1 MKKIALAAVMMA
13 VLTIPALFAQNNV
26 FIANPT
32 GNAVSTYKN
41 ALYNNF
47 DDVLSGFT
55 EYQLVNS
62 SAADS
67 LSRVLTID
75 RNSRKVSSQF
85 TTALSNL
92 SGVNYICYTI
102 IDERNGRLNVEAMLI
117 NCSTGNLDRMLSRS
131 IARDMNEIRTLAQM
145 FAKQLLY

>member
-1 MKKIALAAVMMA
+1 MKKIALAAVIMA
-13 VLTIPALFAQNNV
+13 VLSMPALFAQNNV

-41 ALYNNF
+41 ALYNYFN
-47 DDVLSGFT
+47 DVLGGFS
-55 EYQLVNS
+55 EFHLVNS
-62 SAADS
+62 QAADS
-67 LSRVLTID
+67 LSQVITID
-75 RNSRKVSSQF
+75 RNSRKVSSHY
-85 TTALSNL
+85 TTSVTSLT
-92 SGVNYICYTI
+92 GVDYICYTI

-131 IARDMNEIRTLAQM
+131 IARDMNEIRTLAQI